1 MTWWPALLGWPAI
14 ALSII
19 LSVIG
24 IKRRN
29 EYLVLAAIVPI
40 IPEYL
45 VLAAIVPIIPFG
57 FYILGSPLF
66 WWLPVAV
73 LVVLLLLSW
82 SIRRSHR
89 KVEEPD

>member
-14 ALSII
+14 VLSAI
-19 LSVIG
+19 LSVTG
-24 IKRRN
+24 IKRRS

-40 IPEYL
+40 IPL
-45 VLAAIVPIIPFG
+45 G

-73 LVVLLLLSW
+73 LLALLLLSW
-82 SIRRSHR
+82 SVRRSKR
-89 KVEEPD
+89 KVEKPD

>member
-29 EYLVLAAIVPI
+29 EYLVLAAIVPM
-40 IPEYL
+40 
-45 VLAAIVPIIPFG
+45 IPFG

-73 LVVLLLLSW
+73 LGVLLLLSW

-89 KVEEPD
+89 KVEKPD

>member
-24 IKRRN
+24 TKRRN
-29 EYLVLAAIVPI
+29 
-40 IPEYL
+40 EYL

-82 SIRRSHR
+82 SIRRSYR
-89 KVEEPD
+89 KVEKPD

>member
-1 MTWWPALLGWPAI
+1 M
-14 ALSII
+14 LSAI

-24 IKRRN
+24 IKRRS

-40 IPEYL
+40 IPL
-45 VLAAIVPIIPFG
+45 G

-73 LVVLLLLSW
+73 LLALLLLSW
-82 SIRRSHR
+82 SVRRSQR
-89 KVEEPD
+89 KVEKPD

>member
-29 EYLVLAAIVPI
+29 
-40 IPEYL
+40 EYL

-82 SIRRSHR
+82 SIRRSYR
-89 KVEEPD
+89 KVEKPD

>member
-29 EYLVLAAIVPI
+29 EYLVLAAIVPM
-40 IPEYL
+40 
-45 VLAAIVPIIPFG
+45 IPFG

-89 KVEEPD
+89 KVEKPD

>member
-14 ALSII
+14 ALSAI

-40 IPEYL
+40 IP
-45 VLAAIVPIIPFG
+45 IG

-73 LVVLLLLSW
+73 LLVLLLLSW

-89 KVEEPD
+89 NVEKQD

>member
-14 ALSII
+14 VLSAI

-24 IKRRN
+24 IKRRS

-40 IPEYL
+40 IPL
-45 VLAAIVPIIPFG
+45 G

-73 LVVLLLLSW
+73 LLALLLLSW
-82 SIRRSHR
+82 SVRRSQR
-89 KVEEPD
+89 KVEKPD

>member
-29 EYLVLAAIVPI
+29 EFLVLAAIVPM
-40 IPEYL
+40 
-45 VLAAIVPIIPFG
+45 IPFG

-73 LVVLLLLSW
+73 LGVLLLLSW

-89 KVEEPD
+89 KVEKPD

>member
-14 ALSII
+14 AVSAI

-24 IKRRN
+24 IKRRS

-40 IPEYL
+40 IP
-45 VLAAIVPIIPFG
+45 IG

-73 LVVLLLLSW
+73 LLALLLLSW
-82 SIRRSHR
+82 SIRRSKH
-89 KVEEPD
+89 KVEKSD

>member
-14 ALSII
+14 ALSAI

-40 IPEYL
+40 IP
-45 VLAAIVPIIPFG
+45 VG

-73 LVVLLLLSW
+73 LLVLLLLSW

-89 KVEEPD
+89 NVEKQD

>member
-14 ALSII
+14 ALSAI
-19 LSVIG
+19 LAVIG
-24 IKRRN
+24 IKRRS

-40 IPEYL
+40 IP
-45 VLAAIVPIIPFG
+45 IG

-73 LVVLLLLSW
+73 LLALLLLSW
-82 SIRRSHR
+82 SIRRSQH
-89 KVEEPD
+89 KVEKPD

>member
-40 IPEYL
+40 IP
-45 VLAAIVPIIPFG
+45 FG

-73 LVVLLLLSW
+73 LLVLLLLSW

-89 KVEEPD
+89 NVEKQD

>member
-24 IKRRN
+24 TKRRN
-29 EYLVLAAIVPI
+29 
-40 IPEYL
+40 EYL

-89 KVEEPD
+89 KVEKPD

>member
-40 IPEYL
+40 IP
-45 VLAAIVPIIPFG
+45 FG
-57 FYILGSPLF
+57 FYTLGSPLF

>member
-29 EYLVLAAIVPI
+29 
-40 IPEYL
+40 EYL

-89 KVEEPD
+89 KVEKPD

>member
-14 ALSII
+14 ALSAI

-40 IPEYL
+40 IP
-45 VLAAIVPIIPFG
+45 IG

-73 LVVLLLLSW
+73 LLVLLLLSW
-82 SIRRSHR
+82 SMRRSHR
-89 KVEEPD
+89 NVEKQD

>member
-14 ALSII
+14 MLSAI

-24 IKRRN
+24 IKRRS

-40 IPEYL
+40 IPL
-45 VLAAIVPIIPFG
+45 G

-73 LVVLLLLSW
+73 LLALLLLSW
-82 SIRRSHR
+82 SVRRSKR
-89 KVEEPD
+89 KVEKPD

>member
-40 IPEYL
+40 IP
-45 VLAAIVPIIPFG
+45 FG

-73 LVVLLLLSW
+73 LGVLLLLSW

-89 KVEEPD
+89 KVEKPD

>member
-29 EYLVLAAIVPI
+29 
-40 IPEYL
+40 EYL

>member
-14 ALSII
+14 ALSAI
-19 LSVIG
+19 LAIIG
-24 IKRRN
+24 IKRRS

-40 IPEYL
+40 IP
-45 VLAAIVPIIPFG
+45 IG

-73 LVVLLLLSW
+73 LLVLLLLSW

-89 KVEEPD
+89 NVEKQD